1 MRVTNILT
9 ALFIFTNTAF
19 SQSSA
24 AFWLA
29 GGEEEKITTNGLIA
43 YYDASNVDSYD
54 PANPGSTWNDLSGNN
69 YHVTNYGATHSTDYG
84 GVFYFDGVDD
94 YMVYEGDINEDVMT
108 FSIWTKGS
116 NITTNCIVDIDDINL
131 TNDLKQ
137 ELLFFNGVSN
147 DQFAIQSE
155 LSGTYEITGNSSYAI
170 NENIWYYIT
179 FTYNSGTYNL
189 YINNVL
195 ISTTTDPSADLGAFD
210 FFFNGYIGEFFFY
223 DRVLTSQELTDN
235 YNATKERY
243 ISSGPIWDGTQ
254 TSLLNDY
261 PGAAAAY
268 SVRALNSAYTG
279 PLMTIRRSSDNA
291 ETDIYALANGDLD
304 EALINSFC
312 TGTDCFVVTWY
323 DQSGN
328 GRDAVQTLSTDQ
340 PVIYEAVTVK
350 THNNKPAVFFSDA
363 LTTMLIT
370 SSQIVTNDGFGA
382 FIVTSGIGT
391 QSNGV
396 ILSQHSGG
404 ADVGRTVFAG
414 TDQTDN
420 TKPYLFFNN
429 GTSHL
434 NIATTTAFDN
444 TIKLLI
450 SEGDGVG
457 NYSFTV
463 NQTTDNFNIGQTFTP
478 LNTGLRIGALGNL
491 SNTYT
496 GYISEIIV
504 YDFKQTGKAGVA
516 ASINDYFSIY

>member
-1 MRVTNILT
+1 MKITNILIG
-9 ALFIFTNTAF
+9 LLIFTNIAF

-29 GGEEEKITTNGLIA
+29 GGEEQVLPIATNGLIA

-69 YHVTNYGATHSTDYG
+69 YHVTNYGATYSTNYE

-116 NITTNCIVDIDDINL
+116 NITTNCIIDLDDINL
-131 TNDLKQ
+131 TNDLNQ

-155 LSGTYEITGNSSYAI
+155 LSGTYELTGNSSYVI

-210 FFFNGYIGEFFFY
+210 FFFNGYIGELFFY

-254 TSLLNDY
+254 TSLLYDY

-304 EALINSFC
+304 EDLINSFC
-312 TGTDCFVVTWY
+312 SGTDCFVKTWY

-328 GRDAVQTLSTDQ
+328 GRNAAQSTALNQPKIWDSATGLVTENGKPAIDFDGTNSFLNNSGFGISGNDPRSYFCVAKTDVIGTGLSPDAYFSQSDGTTASNGQHWILTSELGVRVFGGNNIYNETGLGYALLSNFYSGSNVTNAILFKNGNALGTLSSVTKTINTSDT
-340 PVIYEAVTVK
+340 VNFIGKGSAV
-350 THNNKPAVFFSDA
+350 
-363 LTTMLIT
+363 LY
-370 SSQIVTNDGFGA
+370 
-382 FIVTSGIGT
+382 
-391 QSNGV
+391 NGRLQE
-396 ILSQHSGG
+396 IIMYDS
-404 ADVGRTVFAG
+404 
-414 TDQTDN
+414 DQTAN
-420 TKPYLFFNN
+420 R
-429 GTSHL
+429 
-434 NIATTTAFDN
+434 
-444 TIKLLI
+444 
-450 SEGDGVG
+450 VG
-457 NYSFTV
+457 IET
-463 NQTTDNFNIGQTFTP
+463 
-478 LNTGLRIGALGNL
+478 
-491 SNTYT
+491 
-496 GYISEIIV
+496 
-504 YDFKQTGKAGVA
+504 
-516 ASINDYFSIY
+516 SINNYFSIY